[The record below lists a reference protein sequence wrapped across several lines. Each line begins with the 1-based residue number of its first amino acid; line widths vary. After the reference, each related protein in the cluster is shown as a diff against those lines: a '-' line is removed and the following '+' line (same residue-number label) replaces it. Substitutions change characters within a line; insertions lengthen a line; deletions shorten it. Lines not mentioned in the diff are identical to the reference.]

1 MAVTAHA
8 LESPYPYEG
17 ASFAIE
23 HANDM
28 FVGDDSDYTS
38 GVSISWMS
46 GTTDSSEDFAS
57 ILGTVI
63 GGTYASQQWRQVM
76 GMGNSANL
84 RQQWG
89 LDLTQNIFT
98 PDDKS
103 TLPLYGQHPYVGHLA
118 LTLSSLVKN
127 EDRANLL
134 EFQLGVT
141 GSASLA
147 KGAQHFI
154 HKVRGMEQW
163 PGWGNQMPSEL
174 TFNLNFRRY
183 YRLRN
188 LESDHTDALFYWHA
202 EAGTVKTQAGL
213 GITWRIGQNMGDCCP
228 DLTHYGSTIARPF
241 ASNQGYY
248 TTGLGYYFFVTAGVR
263 AVAHDLY
270 LDGTVFH
277 SYPKYVDK
285 MPFVGQLGYGVGLR
299 YEKAELIFGLY
310 HTSKEY
316 HGQSF
321 GECTGA
327 LQLRY
332 TF

>member
-1 MAVTAHA
+1 MTATAQAIQPPLPH
-8 LESPYPYEG
+8 EEG
-17 ASFAIE
+17 TFAIE

-28 FVGDDSDYTS
+28 FVADDSDYTS
-38 GVSISWMS
+38 GTSISWMS
-46 GTTDSSEDFAS
+46 GTTDSREDFAS
-57 ILGTVI
+57 ILGAVI
-63 GGTYASQQWRQVM
+63 GGTNASPEWRKAM
-76 GMGNSANL
+76 GMGETFNL

-154 HKVRGMEQW
+154 HKVRGQEQW

-188 LESDHTDALFYWHA
+188 LESDYTDSLFYWHA
-202 EAGTVKTQAGL
+202 EAGTVKVQAGL
-213 GITWRIGQNMGDCCP
+213 GITWRIGRNMGDGCP
-228 DLTHYGSTIARPF
+228 DLSHYGSTIARPF
-241 ASNQGYY
+241 AGINGD
-248 TTGLGYYFFVTAGVR
+248 TADWGYYFFLTAGVR

-277 SYPKYVDK
+277 DYPKYVDK
-285 MPFVGQLGYGVGLR
+285 MPFVGQLGYGVGVR
-299 YEKAELIFGLY
+299 YGKAELIFGLY